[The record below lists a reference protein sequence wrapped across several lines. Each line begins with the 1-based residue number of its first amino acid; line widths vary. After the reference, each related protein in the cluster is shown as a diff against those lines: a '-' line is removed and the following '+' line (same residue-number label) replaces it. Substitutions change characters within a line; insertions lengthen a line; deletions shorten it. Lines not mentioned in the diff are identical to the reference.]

1 MNTASTPTPITSPP
15 TASGDV
21 SPRTTPSIHNQSQ
34 EQCGSDDGK
43 DPSSSNHRQ
52 KPILMCFICKLSF
65 GHAKLFASHASSEHK
80 LTLSDAEKAMLC
92 RECSSAI
99 IQKSAEDVSQISF
112 LEPLDAGRAMSDDN
126 NSDNNNNSNNE
137 NDGTDNGDGG
147 DDKDDQHLLQPR
159 LTPKSLA
166 SLQNPITT
174 AASVIHRLAGEIFF
188 CLFTFLGFKKEFLIL
203 IWTF

>member
-1 MNTASTPTPITSPP
+1 MNTASPITSPP
-15 TASGDV
+15 TASSDV
-21 SPRTTPSIHNQSQ
+21 SPRTTPSNQQQQQHDQNNTSD
-34 EQCGSDDGK
+34 DDGK
-43 DPSSSNHRQ
+43 DATSSSHRQ

-65 GHAKLFASHASSEHK
+65 GHAKLFATHASSEHK
-80 LTLSDAEKAMLC
+80 LNLSESEKTLLC

-99 IQKSAEDVSQISF
+99 IQKNADDISQISF

-137 NDGTDNGDGG
+137 NDGTDNGDENE
-147 DDKDDQHLLQPR
+147 KDDPHHQQHPR

-174 AASVIHRLAGEIFF
+174 AASVMHRLAGE
-188 CLFTFLGFKKEFLIL
+188 FLSNL
-203 IWTF
+203 

>member
-15 TASGDV
+15 TASIGDQ
-21 SPRTTPSIHNQSQ
+21 SPRTQHDAT
-34 EQCGSDDGK
+34 GSDDGK
-43 DPSSSNHRQ
+43 EMSSHHRQ

-65 GHAKLFASHASSEHK
+65 GQGKLFSSHASTEHK
-80 LTLSDAEKAMLC
+80 LNLNENEKTLLS

-99 IQKSAEDVSQISF
+99 IQKNTEDISQISF
-112 LEPLDAGRAMSDDN
+112 LEPLDAARSMSDDN

-137 NDGTDNGDGG
+137 NEGTDNGDG
-147 DDKDDQHLLQPR
+147 DDKDDLSLQQPR

-174 AASVIHRLAGEIFF
+174 AASVIQRLAGKSQKY
-188 CLFTFLGFKKEFLIL
+188 LFTFLVLKSFFNR
-203 IWTF
+203 